1 MCQNQADLRK
11 NLLLSRDRCD
21 VVYVLMA
28 AQTCLWK
35 LTSVTWEVYEMFL
48 KWARRACVRG
58 RKMHNEMSWV
68 ISKEVMEGIKAKQD
82 AMSSFYTRALNM
94 SQQAMKNILDF
105 VAIAKQDM
113 ITMPSFSSLPV
124 IQDVN
129 SALLQKWAEKSEE
142 EACLKEYSELTKQ
155 TGFQA

>member
-82 AMSSFYTRALNM
+82 
-94 SQQAMKNILDF
+94 
-105 VAIAKQDM
+105 V
-113 ITMPSFSSLPV
+113 ITTPSFSSLPV

-142 EACLKEYSELTKQ
+142 EACLKEYRELTKQ